1 MIAPWKRSYDKPRQR
16 IKKQRHH
23 FADKGPSS
31 QSYGFFSSHI
41 RMWELGHKEGWM
53 PKNWCFQIV
62 VLEKTL
68 KSPIVCKEIKLVNL
82 KGNQLW
88 IFIGRINVEAKTPLL
103 WPPDAKN
110 QLIGKD
116 PNLGKTEGKRRM
128 GRQRM
133 RWLDGIID
141 SMDMSLSKLQE
152 IVRDRE
158 ALCAAVRGV
167 TESWTWPSDWIRII
181 VIKFHKEIN
190 LTGKIHFCIPKN
202 TFVPFLCLNYR
213 ITEHRHLVESHIFF
227 KSLKMISL
235 LYPQHL
241 LEQFL
246 APIWLQ

>member
-1 MIAPWKRSYDKPRQR
+1 MLKLKLQYFGHLMQR
-16 IKKQRHH
+16 IN
-23 FADKGPSS
+23 S
-31 QSYGFFSSHI
+31 
-41 RMWELGHKEGWM
+41 
-53 PKNWCFQIV
+53 
-62 VLEKTL
+62 
-68 KSPIVCKEIKLVNL
+68 
-82 KGNQLW
+82 
-88 IFIGRINVEAKTPLL
+88 
-103 WPPDAKN
+103 
-110 QLIGKD
+110 
-116 PNLGKTEGKRRM
+116 LGKTLIWERLRARGEG
-128 GRQRM
+128 GGQRM
-133 RWLDGIID
+133 RWLDGITD

-158 ALCAAVRGV
+158 ALCAAIHGV

-202 TFVPFLCLNYR
+202 TFNPFLCLNYR

-227 KSLKMISL
+227 KSLKMVSL